1 VIGSTR
7 SVRVFAY
14 TVATDMRKGMDGLY
28 GLVTSLLAKDP
39 LSGDLFL
46 FVSRDRKR
54 AKVLLWDGTG
64 LCLYAKRLERGQFA
78 KLWAGEEE
86 STLELTMSEMS
97 LFLEGSRLVGK
108 VAVSPQKLCIKCLTD
123 HGMLARIEHAEA
135 GEHQGSR
142 HTPAGSHPPREDG
155 HQSPERKR
163 PTSS

>member
-1 VIGSTR
+1 MIGSTR

-28 GLVTSLLAKDP
+28 GLVTGLLAKDP

-64 LCLYAKRLERGQFA
+64 LCLYAKRLERGRFA

-123 HGMLARIEHAEA
+123 HGMIARIAHAEA
-135 GEHQGSR
+135 GEHSR
-142 HTPAGSHPPREDG
+142 SRNAPAGSHPPREDRHPPVQG
-155 HQSPERKR
+155 NR
-163 PTSS
+163 PAES

>member
-1 VIGSTR
+1 
-7 SVRVFAY
+7 
-14 TVATDMRKGMDGLY
+14 MDGLY

-64 LCLYAKRLERGQFA
+64 LCLYAKRLERGRFA

-123 HGMLARIEHAEA
+123 HGMLARIEHAES
-135 GEHQGSR
+135 GEHQRSR
-142 HTPAGSHPPREDG
+142 HTPAGSHSPRENG

>member
-1 VIGSTR
+1 MIGSTR

-14 TVATDMRKGMDGLY
+14 TLATDMRKGMDGLY
-28 GLVTSLLAKDP
+28 GLVTGLLAKDP
-39 LSGDLFL
+39 LSGDLFV

-64 LCLYAKRLERGQFA
+64 LCLYAKRLERGRFA
-78 KLWAGEEE
+78 KLGAGEDE
-86 STLELTMSEMS
+86 STLELTMSEMA

-135 GEHQGSR
+135 GEYQESR
-142 HTPAGSHPPREDG
+142 HTPAGCHPPREDG
-155 HQSPERKR
+155 HPPVQGNR
-163 PTSS
+163 PAES

>member
-1 VIGSTR
+1 
-7 SVRVFAY
+7 
-14 TVATDMRKGMDGLY
+14 MRKGMDGLY

-64 LCLYAKRLERGQFA
+64 LCLYAKRLERGRFA

-123 HGMLARIEHAEA
+123 HGMLARIEHAES

-142 HTPAGSHPPREDG
+142 HTPAGSHSPRENG

>member
-1 VIGSTR
+1 MIGSTR

-28 GLVTSLLAKDP
+28 GLVTGLLAKDP

-86 STLELTMSEMS
+86 DTLELTMSEMS

-135 GEHQGSR
+135 GDHQGSR

-155 HQSPERKR
+155 HPPVQGNR
-163 PTSS
+163 PAES